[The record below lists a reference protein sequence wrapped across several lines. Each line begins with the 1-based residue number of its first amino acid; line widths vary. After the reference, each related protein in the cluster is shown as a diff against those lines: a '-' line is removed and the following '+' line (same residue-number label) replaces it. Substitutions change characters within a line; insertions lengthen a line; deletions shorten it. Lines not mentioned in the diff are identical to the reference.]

1 LSEIV
6 VDFPAAKAECD
17 DLIYRPAP
25 DWLRFF
31 MSNRDEGEEGD
42 YSGVDLQAL
51 AGGIPEPLISRG
63 ERG

>member
-1 LSEIV
+1 
-6 VDFPAAKAECD
+6 
-17 DLIYRPAP
+17 
-25 DWLRFF
+25 